1 MTLEVFEQHLTQL
14 ESKHEADISQLTS
27 TLAALMEQNRQQ
39 GVALA
44 ALTTQVSNIVAV
56 IAAVEGA
63 FKVLEFIG
71 KAAKPVAWMIAIG
84 AALVAIYDNATGRT
98 H

>member
-1 MTLEVFEQHLTQL
+1 MTLEVFEQRLTQL
-14 ESKHEADISQLTS
+14 ESKHDTDMEKLT
-27 TLAALMEQNRQQ
+27 AIMVAQVEQNRQQ
-39 GVALA
+39 AVMLA
-44 ALTTQVSNIVAV
+44 TLTTQVSDIVAV

-71 KAAKPVAWMIAIG
+71 KAAKPVAWLVAIG
-84 AALVAIYDNATGRT
+84 AATVAMYNTATGNG

>member
-1 MTLEVFEQHLTQL
+1 MTLEVFEQRLTQL
-14 ESKHEADISQLTS
+14 ESRHDTEIAQLT
-27 TLAALMEQNRQQ
+27 AIMVAQVEQNRQQ
-39 GVALA
+39 AVMLA
-44 ALTTQVSNIVAV
+44 TLTTQVSNIVAV

-71 KAAKPVAWMIAIG
+71 KAAKPVAWMIAVG
-84 AALVAIYDNATGRT
+84 AALVAMYNTVTGKG

>member
-14 ESKHEADISQLTS
+14 ESKHDTEITQLTS
-27 TLAALMEQNRQQ
+27 ALAALTEQSRQQ
-39 GVALA
+39 ALA
-44 ALTTQVSNIVAV
+44 LATLTTQVSNIVAV

-84 AALVAIYDNATGRT
+84 AALVAVYNNATGRT

>member
-71 KAAKPVAWMIAIG
+71 KSAKPVAWMIAIG
-84 AALVAIYDNATGRT
+84 AALVAIYDHATGRT

>member
-1 MTLEVFEQHLTQL
+1 MALEVFEQRLTQL
-14 ESKHEADISQLTS
+14 ESKHDTDIAQLT
-27 TLAALMEQNRQQ
+27 AIMVAQVEQNRQQ
-39 GVALA
+39 AVMLA
-44 ALTTQVSNIVAV
+44 TLTTQVSNIVAV

-71 KAAKPVAWMIAIG
+71 KAAKPVAWLVMVG
-84 AALVAIYDNATGRT
+84 AAVAALYNTATGKG

>member
-1 MTLEVFEQHLTQL
+1 MALEVFEQRLTQL
-14 ESKHEADISQLTS
+14 ESKHEADITQLTS
-27 TLAALMEQNRQQ
+27 ALATLAEQSRQQ
-39 GVALA
+39 ALA
-44 ALTTQVSNIVAV
+44 LATLTTQVSNIVAV

-84 AALVAIYDNATGRT
+84 AALVAMYNTATGRT

>member
-1 MTLEVFEQHLTQL
+1 MTLEVFEQRLTQL

-44 ALTTQVSNIVAV
+44 TLTTQVSNIVAV

-71 KAAKPVAWMIAIG
+71 KAAKPVAWLVAIG
-84 AALVAIYDNATGRT
+84 AALVATYNTATGKG